1 VVGQAP
7 RGDLSRAHCLALCV
21 LPTPRG
27 ALRNSHS
34 APICSER
41 GLPLKWGQGC
51 RQWAFVWCVFSPG
64 GPRVCVR
71 QGGAYP
77 AVPQWRVSL
86 AAEQAIL
93 AVAAVDP
100 GVATPHP
107 LPTHTPHTP

>member
-1 VVGQAP
+1 MSAACRRSGARVQAGGVCVV
-7 RGDLSRAHCLALCV
+7 
-21 LPTPRG
+21 
-27 ALRNSHS
+27 
-34 APICSER
+34 
-41 GLPLKWGQGC
+41 
-51 RQWAFVWCVFSPG
+51 CVFLG
-64 GPRVCVR
+64 RPRVCVR